1 MPATALAPAVTVI
14 VVDAEPVTVAG
25 LKLAVTLAGRPDTEN
40 EVASVYP
47 ADAVTVSVNWVLPPT
62 VSDRDVGLEA
72 SEKPG
77 VMVSVEAVDCDTD
90 PLVPTILMGYVPG
103 AAEPD
108 SVNVRVVSP
117 LVVREVGL
125 NAAVTPEGRP
135 VTLYVTV
142 ELKPPVMVVVAVA
155 VTVPPDAALSVEGVP
170 LSVKPFTVSVMF
182 LLWTMPPLVP
192 AMVTR

>member
-1 MPATALAPAVTVI
+1 
-14 VVDAEPVTVAG
+14 VVEVEPVTVAG

-62 VSDRDVGLEA
+62 VRERDVGLED

-77 VMVSVEAVDCDTD
+77 AMVSVGAVDCCTD
-90 PLVPTILMGYVPG
+90 PLVPTILIGYVPG

-117 LVVREVGL
+117 LVVRDVGL
-125 NAAVTPEGRP
+125 KTAVTPEGRP

-142 ELKPPVMVVVAVA
+142 ELKPPVIVVVAVA
-155 VTVPPDAALSVEGVP
+155 VAVPPAAALSAEGVL
-170 LSVKPFTVSVMF
+170 LSVKPFTVRVMF

-192 AMVTR
+192 VIVTR